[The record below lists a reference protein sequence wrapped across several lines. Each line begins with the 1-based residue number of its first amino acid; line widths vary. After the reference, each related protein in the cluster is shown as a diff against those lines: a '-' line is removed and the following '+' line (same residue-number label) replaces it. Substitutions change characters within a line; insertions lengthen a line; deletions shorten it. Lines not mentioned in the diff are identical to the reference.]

1 MSETEDNI
9 SHVSSQPDQSLN
21 HCLLWL
27 LTLEINLEVKHLLSV
42 EEIVIGCEYNRLTIC
57 QETFSDNKQTEER
70 GSACEECETVFSVA
84 GVTLVCAACHTSS

>member
-70 GSACEECETVFSVA
+70 EDQRVRNVRQCSVL
-84 GVTLVCAACHTSS
+84 LVSD

>member
-57 QETFSDNKQTEER
+57 QETFSDNKQTEEGEDQR
-70 GSACEECETVFSVA
+70 VRNVRQCSVL
-84 GVTLVCAACHTSS
+84 LVSD